1 MKNNLK
7 IIAIISLIFMTTS
20 QAHAGIF
27 SKFRNWA
34 NTGWNN
40 YGWHNG
46 HYHGCPYHNGRNYG
60 HFHNNGFFTN
70 GNITGFTPP
79 INQTFYPSVGN
90 YHSPLNPN
98 GRFNHMPYGMPT
110 MNTPTHVITDFNSTM
125 NTGTGVKIL
134 D

>member
-1 MKNNLK
+1 MKNTLK
-7 IIAIISLIFMTTS
+7 TIAILGIIFISAT

-40 YGWHNG
+40 YGLHNG
-46 HYHGCPYHNGRNYG
+46 YGCPNHIHHRHFYG
-60 HFHNNGFFTN
+60 NDFFNNGN
-70 GNITGFTPP
+70 LTGITPP
-79 INQTFYPSVGN
+79 INMPFYPSVGN

-110 MNTPTHVITDFNSTM
+110 LNTPMHMITDFNSTV
-125 NTGTGVKIL
+125 NTGTGVRIL